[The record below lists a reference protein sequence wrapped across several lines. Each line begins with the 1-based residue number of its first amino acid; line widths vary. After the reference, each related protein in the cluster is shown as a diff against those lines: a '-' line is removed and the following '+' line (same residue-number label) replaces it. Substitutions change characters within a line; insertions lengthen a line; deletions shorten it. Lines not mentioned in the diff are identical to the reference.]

1 MQKKGASH
9 ISQTERLTKIEGQ
22 VRGVIKMVEEERY
35 CMDILT
41 QLRSMQSALRS
52 VEREIARAHV
62 ESCVKKAIDAGNSK
76 ELKEHLQ
83 EISEFLSQLYRT

>member
-1 MQKKGASH
+1 MPKKGASH
-9 ISQTERLTKIEGQ
+9 VSQTDRLSKIEGQ

-52 VEREIARAHV
+52 VEREIARTHV
-62 ESCVKKAIDAGNSK
+62 ESCVRKAIESGSSK
-76 ELKEHLQ
+76 EVKEHLQ
-83 EISEFLSQLYRT
+83 EISEFLGHLYR